1 MYAHLSPYT
10 QVEILSIAPMGE
22 RMYALQVRQRN
33 RAPIPMII
41 NRDQIFNLAGNLI
54 NNSRMRMN
62 YVAKNGDI
70 DGIVIEITKQPP
82 KLQINERGEEILI
95 ESEKLRIDYKDG
107 NEQFYEYETFDEFVD
122 NIISYV
128 GDGHGTI
135 KFMNYNNPYS
145 QHGD

>member
-22 RMYALQVRQRN
+22 RRHALQVSQRN

-95 ESEKLRIDYKDG
+95 ESEKLRIHYKEG
-107 NEQFYEYETFDEFVD
+107 NREWYEYESFDEFVD
-122 NIISYV
+122 NIIAYV

-135 KFMNYNNPYS
+135 KFMN
-145 QHGD
+145 Q